1 MTGKLTTLIA
11 ETDRLTVTK
20 RAELRGRIPQRA
32 SPAIPLDPHPSRPC
46 PPRRA
51 ASMSGSIKARE
62 RHRRGRCTQ
71 LFWWRVRS
79 PRSPCLPDDPA
90 RLRPLGHPQF
100 TPSCRSRYA
109 RWSNSR
115 FPVHELR
122 AVCVNFPAGKL
133 AHGGDQVTERGY
145 IGARTVGV
153 GGMRGPCCAGGH
165 PWAGC

>member
-62 RHRRGRCTQ
+62 RHRPWRCTQ
-71 LFWWRVRS
+71 
-79 PRSPCLPDDPA
+79 
-90 RLRPLGHPQF
+90 
-100 TPSCRSRYA
+100 PSGGG
-109 RWSNSR
+109 
-115 FPVHELR
+115 FVPR
-122 AVCVNFPAGKL
+122 AVRACR
-133 AHGGDQVTERGY
+133 VTQRPSVLSGTRSSRHRV
-145 IGARTVGV
+145 AV
-153 GGMRGPCCAGGH
+153 GMRGGRTRGSRCTNCVPCA
-165 PWAGC
+165 